1 MIITKHVFKECVKKA
16 TKFNAIYMSEIDIYK
31 QIKSEVLNLV
41 HHRDSLDTALENLA
55 AYAIVLANLKQE

>member
-1 MIITKHVFKECVKKA
+1 
-16 TKFNAIYMSEIDIYK
+16 MSEIDIYK

-55 AYAIVLANLKQE
+55 AYAIVLANLKQD